1 MPHDMERERARK
13 LVNEW
18 LAQGEEVETAEPK
31 RFDVL
36 SDDVQKEVAQIAID
50 LSETSE
56 RFIDLLSM
64 LDDNMED
71 ELTKTRLNQS
81 LNELIK
87 AIKDANASVEQL
99 V

>member
-1 MPHDMERERARK
+1 MSRWTNRTPG
-13 LVNEW
+13 V
-18 LAQGEEVETAEPK
+18 TSTK

-36 SDDVQKEVAQIAID
+36 SDDVQKQVAQIAID

-56 RFIDLLSM
+56 RFIDLLAM
-64 LDDNMED
+64 LDDNTDD